1 MAVRAADP
9 VGEGTWQER
18 GEHAAR
24 ERRERRQA
32 QQVRGGVQLFCLV
45 LTVLLVWQYH
55 RFISAILAEAPRLPP
70 RPDGAEAFLPIAAV
84 VSLFH
89 LVKTG
94 EYDPIHPAALTI
106 LLAAILVSLLA
117 RKAFCAWVCPVG
129 ALSEWLASLGERCWG
144 RTFHLPRWLDRP
156 LLGVKY
162 VLLAFFL
169 FGIARTGDYYYYHFD
184 RYADVAMYG
193 YWFWGRFGPVMIV
206 FATVT
211 AVWSLFVRAPWCR
224 YLCPYGAL
232 LGLFSRFSPTRIT
245 RNPEQCTQC
254 GACARRCPSRIAV
267 DRLPSVA
274 SAECTACLEC
284 TSACPVRDALAV
296 RAGSRRLSAPRLAVL
311 VGGLFFGGIGLAML
325 TGHWRTAI
333 PPVEYR
339 RVVPALRTGPRM
351 PHRF

>member
-129 ALSEWLASLGERCWG
+129 AFR
-144 RTFHLPRWLDRP
+144 
-156 LLGVKY
+156 
-162 VLLAFFL
+162 
-169 FGIARTGDYYYYHFD
+169 
-184 RYADVAMYG
+184 VAG
-193 YWFWGRFGPVMIV
+193 Q
-206 FATVT
+206 
-211 AVWSLFVRAPWCR
+211 S
-224 YLCPYGAL
+224 GAL
-232 LGLFSRFSPTRIT
+232 LGPHLP
-245 RNPEQCTQC
+245 P
-254 GACARRCPSRIAV
+254 APVARP
-267 DRLPSVA
+267 P
-274 SAECTACLEC
+274 
-284 TSACPVRDALAV
+284 
-296 RAGSRRLSAPRLAVL
+296 APRRQSSFPPSSSSASRAPATLL
-311 VGGLFFGGIGLAML
+311 LPLRPLCRRGDVGYWFGAASG
-325 TGHWRTAI
+325 R
-333 PPVEYR
+333 
-339 RVVPALRTGPRM
+339 
-351 PHRF
+351 